1 MFLQIMSCDCSAKI
15 PYFILTDEFRRKR
28 IAVVVISF
36 GIEKGAKVWLEET
49 KCIFPMFLD
58 HERTFYESFGL
69 QRSIEKV

>member
-1 MFLQIMSCDCSAKI
+1 MIIGFNYQAKI

-36 GIEKGAKVWLEET
+36 GIEKGAKIWLEET
-49 KCIFPMFLD
+49 KCVFPMFLD